1 MGLRRAGVAF
11 FALVFLVALLP
22 VVSHAQT
29 SLEEA
34 EDRRESAYTL
44 LAGAVANRAE
54 TEARLLAALEEY
66 QRLSALLAEKAA
78 SVDRLGELVGTAGS
92 ELARVTARVDALA
105 ADAYMEALSLPAG
118 VVFDSKNVQQA
129 LIRQPMIQLLA
140 GDEEDRANTLIVSRR
155 NLDQLRSRMAGEMA
169 EVSTLQMAAEAA
181 ADNLEALF
189 AEADRAVGVAIGRA
203 RAADRAFLAE
213 LDRVERAQAA
223 AAEQERQS
231 ERSTTTTTEPSPVVT
246 STSTPTTSTSLPP
259 PPSIGTNPIKPT
271 VERWRGVVSAYFQ
284 SAWVEPALR
293 IIQCESLGDPEAY
306 NPYSGASG
314 LFQFLPGTWAV
325 ISSKAGFGGASA
337 FDPEANIGTAA
348 WLAAYYQ
355 SLGRNP
361 WTPWYCTP

>member
-1 MGLRRAGVAF
+1 MGLRRSGVAF

-44 LAGAVANRAE
+44 LAGAVANRNE
-54 TEARLLAALEEY
+54 SEAKLLAALEEY
-66 QRLSALLAEKAA
+66 QRLSALLADKAA
-78 SVDRLGELVGTAGS
+78 SVHRLAELVGAADS
-92 ELARVTARVDALA
+92 ELARVTARVGALA
-105 ADAYMEALSLPAG
+105 ADAYMEALSLPVG
-118 VVFDSKNVQQA
+118 LVFESRNIQQA
-129 LIRQPMIQLLA
+129 LIRRPVIQLVT
-140 GDEEDRANTLIVSRR
+140 GDEEDRADTLVVSRR
-155 NLDQLRSRMAGEMA
+155 DLDRLRSRMAIEMA
-169 EVSTLQMAAEAA
+169 EVTTLQVAAEAA
-181 ADNLEALF
+181 ADNLEAMF
-189 AEADRAVGVAIGRA
+189 AEADRAVGVAIAQA

-213 LDRVERAQAA
+213 LDRVERAQATE
-223 AAEQERQS
+223 AEQERQS
-231 ERSTTTTTEPSPVVT
+231 ERSTTTTTGPSTVVT
-246 STSTPTTSTSLPP
+246 PTPTASTATSLPP
-259 PPSIGTNPIKPT
+259 PPSIGTNPIKPA
-271 VERWRGVVSAYFQ
+271 VERWRSLVSSYFPP
-284 SAWVEPALR
+284 AWVEPALR

-355 SLGRNP
+355 NLGRNP

>member
-1 MGLRRAGVAF
+1 MGPRRAGVAF
-11 FALVFLVALLP
+11 IALVFLVALLP
-22 VVSHAQT
+22 VVSHAQS

-34 EDRRESAYTL
+34 EDRRESAFTL
-44 LAGAVANRAE
+44 LAGAVANRQE
-54 TEARLLAALEEY
+54 TEAKLLAALEEY

-92 ELARVTARVDALA
+92 ELARVTARVDAFA

-118 VVFDSKNVQQA
+118 LVFDSKNVQQA
-129 LIRQPMIQLLA
+129 LIRQPIIQLLA
-140 GDEEDRANTLIVSRR
+140 GDEQDRANTLVVSRR

-169 EVSTLQMAAEAA
+169 EVTTLQVAAEAA

-189 AEADRAVGVAIGRA
+189 VEADRAVGVAIGRA

-231 ERSTTTTTEPSPVVT
+231 ERSTTTTTGPSPVVT
-246 STSTPTTSTSLPP
+246 PNPTTSTSLPP
-259 PPSIGTNPIKPT
+259 PPSIGTNPIKPA
-271 VERWRGVVSAYFQ
+271 VERWRGLVSAYFP

-325 ISSKAGFGGASA
+325 IASKAGFGGTSA

>member
-1 MGLRRAGVAF
+1 MGPRRAGVAF
-11 FALVFLVALLP
+11 IALVFLVALLP

-34 EDRRESAYTL
+34 EDRRESAFTL
-44 LAGAVANRAE
+44 LAGAVANRQE

-78 SVDRLGELVGTAGS
+78 SVDRLGELVGTAGN
-92 ELARVTARVDALA
+92 ELARVTARVDAFA

-118 VVFDSKNVQQA
+118 LVFDSKNVQQA
-129 LIRQPMIQLLA
+129 LIRQPIIQLLA
-140 GDEEDRANTLIVSRR
+140 GDEEDRANTLVVSRR
-155 NLDQLRSRMAGEMA
+155 NLDQLRSRMTAEMA
-169 EVSTLQMAAEAA
+169 EVTTLQVAAEAS

-231 ERSTTTTTEPSPVVT
+231 ERSTTTTTGPSPVVT
-246 STSTPTTSTSLPP
+246 PNPTTSTSLPP
-259 PPSIGTNPIKPT
+259 PPSIGTNPIKPA
-271 VERWRGVVSAYFQ
+271 VERWRGLVSAYFP

>member
-34 EDRRESAYTL
+34 EDHRESAYSL
-44 LAGAVANRAE
+44 LAGAVANRQE

-66 QRLSALLAEKAA
+66 QRLSALLADKAA
-78 SVDRLGELVGTAGS
+78 AVDRLGELVGSAGD
-92 ELARVTARVDALA
+92 ELARATARVDALA
-105 ADAYMEALSLPAG
+105 ADAYMEALALPAG
-118 VVFDSKNVQQA
+118 LVFESKNVQQA
-129 LIRQPMIQLLA
+129 LIRQPIIDLLTGA
-140 GDEEDRANTLIVSRR
+140 EEDRANTLVVSRR
-155 NLDQLRSRMAGEMA
+155 NLDQLQSRMAGELA
-169 EVSTLQMAAEAA
+169 EVSTLQLAAEAA
-181 ADNLEALF
+181 ADSLEAMF

-231 ERSTTTTTEPSPVVT
+231 ERSTTTTTGLAPDVS
-246 STSTPTTSTSLPP
+246 SAPTATTTSLPP
-259 PPSIGTNPIKPT
+259 PPSIGTNPIKPA
-271 VERWRGVVSAYFQ
+271 VERWRGLVSAYFQ

-325 ISSKAGFGGASA
+325 ISPKAGFGGASA

>member
-1 MGLRRAGVAF
+1 MGPRRAGVAF
-11 FALVFLVALLP
+11 IALVFLVALLP

-34 EDRRESAYTL
+34 EDRRESAFTL
-44 LAGAVANRAE
+44 LAGAVANRQE

-78 SVDRLGELVGTAGS
+78 SVDRLGELVGTAGN
-92 ELARVTARVDALA
+92 ELARVTARVDAFA

-118 VVFDSKNVQQA
+118 LVFDSKNVQQA
-129 LIRQPMIQLLA
+129 LIRQPIIQLLA
-140 GDEEDRANTLIVSRR
+140 GDEEDRANTLVVSRR
-155 NLDQLRSRMAGEMA
+155 NLDQLRSRMTAEMA
-169 EVSTLQMAAEAA
+169 EVTTLQVAAEAA

-231 ERSTTTTTEPSPVVT
+231 ERSTTTTTGPSPVVT
-246 STSTPTTSTSLPP
+246 PNPTTSTSLPP
-259 PPSIGTNPIKPT
+259 PPSIGTNPIKPA
-271 VERWRGVVSAYFQ
+271 VERWRGLVSAYFP

>member
-1 MGLRRAGVAF
+1 MGPRRAGVAF
-11 FALVFLVALLP
+11 IALVFLVALLP

-34 EDRRESAYTL
+34 EDRRESAFTL
-44 LAGAVANRAE
+44 LAGAVANRQE
-54 TEARLLAALEEY
+54 TEAKLLAALEEY

-92 ELARVTARVDALA
+92 ELARVTARVDAFA

-118 VVFDSKNVQQA
+118 LVFDSKNVQQA
-129 LIRQPMIQLLA
+129 LIRQPIIQLLA
-140 GDEEDRANTLIVSRR
+140 GDEQDRANTLVVSRR

-169 EVSTLQMAAEAA
+169 EVTTLQVAAEAA

-189 AEADRAVGVAIGRA
+189 VEADRAVGVAIGRA

-231 ERSTTTTTEPSPVVT
+231 ERSTTSTTGPSPVVT
-246 STSTPTTSTSLPP
+246 PNPTTSTSLPP
-259 PPSIGTNPIKPT
+259 PPSIGTNPIKPA
-271 VERWRGVVSAYFQ
+271 VERWRGLVSAYFP

-325 ISSKAGFGGASA
+325 IASKAGFGGASA

>member
-1 MGLRRAGVAF
+1 MGPRRAGVAF
-11 FALVFLVALLP
+11 IALVFLVALLP

-34 EDRRESAYTL
+34 EDRRESAFTL
-44 LAGAVANRAE
+44 LAGAVANRQE
-54 TEARLLAALEEY
+54 TEAKLLAALEEY

-92 ELARVTARVDALA
+92 ELARVTARVDAFA

-118 VVFDSKNVQQA
+118 LVFDSKNVQQA
-129 LIRQPMIQLLA
+129 LIRQPIIQLLA
-140 GDEEDRANTLIVSRR
+140 GDEQDRANTLVVSRR

-169 EVSTLQMAAEAA
+169 EVTTLQVAAEAA

-189 AEADRAVGVAIGRA
+189 VEADRAVGVAIGRA

-231 ERSTTTTTEPSPVVT
+231 ERSTTTTTGPSPVVT
-246 STSTPTTSTSLPP
+246 PNPTTSTSLPP
-259 PPSIGTNPIKPT
+259 PPSIGTNPIKPA
-271 VERWRGVVSAYFQ
+271 VERWRGLVSAYFP

-325 ISSKAGFGGASA
+325 IASKAGFGGASA

-355 SLGRNP
+355 TLGRNP

>member
-22 VVSHAQT
+22 VVSGAQT

-34 EDRRESAYTL
+34 EDRRESAYSL

-54 TEARLLAALEEY
+54 TEARLLVALEEY
-66 QRLSALLAEKAA
+66 QRLSALLADKAA
-78 SVDRLGELVGTAGS
+78 SVDRLGELVGSAGS
-92 ELARVTARVDALA
+92 ELARVTAQVDALA

-118 VVFDSKNVQQA
+118 LVFESKDVQQA
-129 LIRQPMIQLLA
+129 LIRQPIIQLLS
-140 GDEEDRANTLIVSRR
+140 GDEEDRASTLVVSRR
-155 NLDQLRSRMAGEMA
+155 NLDQLRSRMASEMA
-169 EVSTLQMAAEAA
+169 EVSTLQFAAEMA
-181 ADNLEALF
+181 ADNLEAMF
-189 AEADRAVGVAIGRA
+189 ADADRAVGIAIGQA

-231 ERSTTTTTEPSPVVT
+231 ERSTTTTTSASPVVT
-246 STSTPTTSTSLPP
+246 TPSATTSTSLPP
-259 PPSIGTNPIKPT
+259 PPSIGTNPIKPA
-271 VERWRGVVSAYFQ
+271 VEQWRSLVSAYFQ

-325 ISSKAGFGGASA
+325 ISTKAGFGGASA